1 MRIMHL
7 KRLHFIFAVV
17 LASLIC
23 DVSAGIPPRRHTG
36 EENGWEYGGIY
47 ELEANKDYFMTLEKN
62 PEGQYPDD
70 EQHLLILPVKSKDN
84 AGLEEGKKTATMIW
98 GKATAQEV
106 APGNEVPVGIWA
118 NLQLNKDLWVTIF
131 KIRTAEDGSHAIFAK
146 HDLGEFENRFHYL
159 RDAEGNDVEPA
170 YEDGKEVDGEGHLR
184 VVAVFVTA
192 LASAI
197 GLVVFHFE
205 RTRSMLTQEHTLN
218 VRAMSAGTMLSVSI
232 SHIFP
237 EASEVMTT
245 VTNVPL
251 GAFLFLIGILL
262 MYGLDLL
269 SRKHIHDHEEVRS
282 VGVAEAPAA
291 SDGCA
296 ESGNAQFFGPQPV
309 MSVPNGAMSHSG
321 MPEQHFGPTTTSQ
334 TGMVFRP
341 SQGMPIMG
349 SAFGAKGT
357 GCDEMSVQE
366 KMCGCVFHKQVMMA
380 FTLSA
385 HSIVLGISLGLSM
398 DRKSI
403 ILVLIVFVIH
413 QLLEAMCVSHTIGSL
428 HVPQEKIIAWIMIVF
443 SMPIGIAIGLIVWA
457 SLYKDGMRVWL
468 KFLKY

>member
-1 MRIMHL
+1 
-7 KRLHFIFAVV
+7 
-17 LASLIC
+17 
-23 DVSAGIPPRRHTG
+23 
-36 EENGWEYGGIY
+36 
-47 ELEANKDYFMTLEKN
+47 
-62 PEGQYPDD
+62 
-70 EQHLLILPVKSKDN
+70 
-84 AGLEEGKKTATMIW
+84 
-98 GKATAQEV
+98 
-106 APGNEVPVGIWA
+106 
-118 NLQLNKDLWVTIF
+118 
-131 KIRTAEDGSHAIFAK
+131 
-146 HDLGEFENRFHYL
+146 
-159 RDAEGNDVEPA
+159 
-170 YEDGKEVDGEGHLR
+170 
-184 VVAVFVTA
+184 
-192 LASAI
+192 
-197 GLVVFHFE
+197 
-205 RTRSMLTQEHTLN
+205 
-218 VRAMSAGTMLSVSI
+218 
-232 SHIFP
+232 
-237 EASEVMTT
+237 
-245 VTNVPL
+245 
-251 GAFLFLIGILL
+251 

-282 VGVAEAPAA
+282 VAFAGGPAA

-296 ESGNAQFFGPQPV
+296 ESGNAQCFVPQPV
-309 MSVPNGAMSHSG
+309 MSVPNGGMPHSG

-357 GCDEMSVQE
+357 VCDEMSVEE
-366 KMCGCVFHKQVMMA
+366 KMCGCVYHKQMMMA

-428 HVPQEKIIAWIMIVF
+428 QVPQEKIIAWIMIVF

-457 SLYKDGMRVWL
+457 SLYKDGMRVLL

>member
-1 MRIMHL
+1 
-7 KRLHFIFAVV
+7 
-17 LASLIC
+17 
-23 DVSAGIPPRRHTG
+23 
-36 EENGWEYGGIY
+36 
-47 ELEANKDYFMTLEKN
+47 
-62 PEGQYPDD
+62 
-70 EQHLLILPVKSKDN
+70 VKSKDN

-98 GKATAQEV
+98 GMATAQEV
-106 APGNEVPVGIWA
+106 APGTKVPIGVFS

-197 GLVVFHFE
+197 GLFVFHFE
-205 RTRSMLTQEHTLN
+205 RTRSMLTQESTLN

-232 SHIFP
+232 AHIFP

-251 GAFLFLIGILL
+251 GAFIFLIGILL

-282 VGVAEAPAA
+282 VAVAEAPDAC
-291 SDGCA
+291 DGCA
-296 ESGNAQFFGPQPV
+296 ESGNSQFFVPQPV
-309 MSVPNGAMSHSG
+309 MSVSNGAMPHSG

-341 SQGMPIMG
+341 SQGMSIMG

-357 GCDEMSVQE
+357 VFDKMSVEE
-366 KMCGCVFHKQVMMA
+366 KMCGCVYHKQMMMA

-428 HVPQEKIIAWIMIVF
+428 HVPQEKIIAWILIVF

-457 SLYKDGMRVWL
+457 SLYKDGMMALL
-468 KFLKY
+468 KFPKY